1 MSGLG
6 NQITNFVFL
15 LKKKKN
21 KGENMFILTSE
32 NYRHQTLSFFF
43 LALFFVFI
51 EHSLKRNH
59 QIIQNVSMFQWIP
72 LKD

>member
-1 MSGLG
+1 
-6 NQITNFVFL
+6 
-15 LKKKKN
+15 
-21 KGENMFILTSE
+21 MFILTSE
-32 NYRHQTLSFFF
+32 NYRHQTLSFFFF